1 VPCGVAFGLL
11 HRKAFHLL
19 LLGFDVARYR
29 RLSLGLLT
37 IEDTLR
43 ATVEAGHSIY
53 DFTIGDYPWKLQFG
67 AASLPMHEW
76 VHARSIRG
84 QLSLFGTDVIR
95 NVKRSLKTLVK
106 KQA

>member
-1 VPCGVAFGLL
+1 VV
-11 HRKAFHLL
+11 
-19 LLGFDVARYR
+19 RYR